1 MKMDSNMKTMPD
13 HIFER
18 LGGGQIAYI
27 RPVASDDVRDLFPH
41 APAMA
46 PGLDL
51 WALLN
56 ADGTP
61 IVLTDSHAAALA
73 NALENDLETV
83 SVH

>member
-1 MKMDSNMKTMPD
+1 MKMDSNMKMMPD

-27 RPVASDDVRDLFPH
+27 RPVASDDVQDLFPQ
-41 APAMA
+41 APEMA
-46 PGLDL
+46 SGLEL

-61 IVLTDSHAAALA
+61 IILTDSRAAALA
-73 NALENDLETV
+73 NAMENDLETV

>member
-1 MKMDSNMKTMPD
+1 MDSTMKTMPD

-27 RPVASDDVRDLFPH
+27 RPVASDDVPNLFPQ
-41 APAMA
+41 APALA
-46 PGLDL
+46 PGLEL

-61 IVLTDSHAAALA
+61 IILTDSRAAALA

>member
-1 MKMDSNMKTMPD
+1 MDSNLKSMPD

-27 RPVASDDVRDLFPH
+27 RSVASDDVQELFPH
-41 APAMA
+41 APEMA
-46 PGLDL
+46 SGLKL

-61 IVLTDSHAAALA
+61 IVLTDSRAAAIA
-73 NALENDLETV
+73 NALDNDLQTV

>member
-1 MKMDSNMKTMPD
+1 MDSNMKTMPD
-13 HIFER
+13 HVFER

-27 RPVASDDVRDLFPH
+27 RPLASDDVQELFPQ
-41 APAMA
+41 APEMA
-46 PGLDL
+46 SGLKL

-61 IVLTDSHAAALA
+61 IVLTDSRAAALA